1 MIETMI
7 LSFLAGVLCTS
18 IGAAYAAYKF
28 LNEPYFVKK
37 FPSGYYILGC
47 DIDTENDPS
56 GYIGIK
62 KDGKLIAGMKF
73 DKEGITDIVYDI

>member
-7 LSFLAGVLCTS
+7 LGFLLSVLGTGV
-18 IGAAYAAYKF
+18 GAAYAAHKF
-28 LNEPYFVKK
+28 LNEPYFIKK
-37 FPSGYYILGC
+37 FPSGYSILGW
-47 DIDTENDPS
+47 DIGTEGDPN

-62 KDGKLIAGMKF
+62 KDGNLIASIKF